1 VNGANILVT
10 IPRLRQYSSTFRTI
24 ATGSANYEVY
34 VPAENPFV
42 GAFLPNGGTTACPVS
57 GSRAFPLC
65 FKLQGLVFP
74 PATAEKIGKRHPRTG
89 NTGRV
94 AEIATGGS
102 ICFPRICFRESPAL
116 PGTHWERCT
125 QTGLAPFPIVRDC
138 QGTFQETMRVNL
150 PLLPWTGT

>member
-1 VNGANILVT
+1 MTQTQDLADKV
-10 IPRLRQYSSTFRTI
+10 RTGDTEGI
-24 ATGSANYEVY
+24 RNVVSDA
-34 VPAENPFV
+34 AEQARKRAQEFGKQAKEKV
-42 GAFLPNGGTTACPVS
+42 DQGRSGTAD
-57 GSRAFPLC
+57 AMDN
-65 FKLQGLVFP
+65 
-74 PATAEKIGKRHPRTG
+74 TAEKIGKRRPRTG

-94 AEIATGGS
+94 AEIATGGL